1 MPFSLR
7 PVLTR
12 SEIDLIHERSLD
24 LLERVGIDYQTPRA
38 LEILEQHGCRVDYE
52 RNWASLPRD
61 FVEWAIEQAPRVV
74 RLEARDPSRSV
85 VLDGRRAH
93 HTCDSQGTRAL
104 DFESGERLPSNEAF
118 LRRGILCADALDK
131 LDVVNVMVAATDLPP
146 HVRVLRHFQIA
157 FELTGKP
164 VRTGVLH
171 ADLVPFLVEL
181 ARAASG
187 DEQFRPIFST
197 VHCSIS
203 PLMHD
208 RAMTEACIDL
218 ARLRV
223 PILLH
228 PMPLAGATAPLPP
241 AGTLLQHNVEVL
253 SGLALFQAAQPGAPL
268 IYAAGPSQLDMVSGT
283 YANSANANA
292 MRLALVEV
300 ARFYNLP
307 VNIGALGTASSSL
320 DAHYGYEATS
330 ACLLAY
336 LAGVD
341 EIYSMGLLDSSQ
353 TLSLDKLVLDNHLAR
368 ELEIMVQPIRIDEAH
383 LSADLIEKVGI
394 GQHYLKRPETL
405 AMVRK
410 EYVRVWP
417 PAGRNILDLVHE
429 EARQIL
435 ESHRPFALPEG
446 ALERMH
452 EIMSEADRA
461 LATAMDHVA

>member
-1 MPFSLR
+1 MSFSLR
-7 PVLTR
+7 PTLTR
-12 SEIDLIHERSLD
+12 SEIEQIHEHSLD

-38 LEILEQHGCRVDYE
+38 LEVLERHGCRVDYA
-52 RNWASLPRD
+52 RNWASLPRA

-74 RLEARDPSRSV
+74 RLEARDPVRSV

-104 DFESGERLPSNEAF
+104 DFETRERLPSTEAS
-118 LRRGILCADALDK
+118 LRRGLLVADALDK
-131 LDVVNVMVAATDLPP
+131 LDVVNVMVAANDVPA
-146 HVRVLRHFQIA
+146 HVRVLRHFGIA

-171 ADLVPFLVEL
+171 AELVPLLVEL
-181 ARAASG
+181 ARAATG
-187 DEQFRPIFST
+187 EDEFRPIFST

-203 PLMHD
+203 PLRHD
-208 RAMTEACIDL
+208 GEMTDACMEL
-218 ARLRV
+218 ARLGV

-228 PMPLAGATAPLPP
+228 PMPLAGATSPLPP
-241 AGTLLQHNVEVL
+241 AGTILQHNVEVL
-253 SGLALFQAAQPGAPL
+253 SGLALFQAAAPGAPL
-268 IYAAGPSQLDMVSGT
+268 IYAAGPSQLDMVSGN

-292 MRLALVEV
+292 MRLALVDI

-307 VNIGALGTASSSL
+307 VNLGALGTASSSL
-320 DAHYGYEATS
+320 DAHYGYEASS

-368 ELEIMVQPIRIDEAH
+368 ELEIMVQPIQIDEAH
-383 LSADLIEKVGI
+383 LSADLIERVGI
-394 GQHYLKRPETL
+394 GQHYLKRRETL
-405 AMVRK
+405 ESLRS

-417 PAGRNILDLVHE
+417 PNGQNLLDLVHS
-429 EARQIL
+429 EAQQIL
-435 ESHRPFALPEG
+435 ENHRPFALPDG
-446 ALERMH
+446 ALEKMR
-452 EIMSEADRA
+452 EILNEADRM
-461 LATAMDHVA
+461 LASMSDKVA

>member
-7 PVLTR
+7 PILTR
-12 SEIDLIHERSLD
+12 SEIELIHERSLD

-38 LEILEQHGCRVDYE
+38 LEVLEQHGCRVDYA

-74 RLEARDPSRSV
+74 RLEARDPARSV

-104 DFESGERLPSNEAF
+104 DFDTGERRPSTEED
-118 LRRGILCADALDK
+118 LRRGILCADALDE
-131 LDVVNVMVAATDLPP
+131 LDVVNVMVAATDVPP
-146 HVRVLRHFQIA
+146 HIRVVRHFQTA

-171 ADLVPFLVEL
+171 ADLVPILVDL
-181 ARAASG
+181 ARAATG
-187 DEQFRPIFST
+187 EAQFRPIFST

-208 RAMTEACIDL
+208 GAMNEACMEL
-218 ARLRV
+218 ARLHV

-228 PMPLAGATAPLPP
+228 PMPLAGATSPLPP
-241 AGTLLQHNVEVL
+241 AGTVLQHNVEVL
-253 SGLALFQAAQPGAPL
+253 SGLALFEAVQPGAPL
-268 IYAAGPSQLDMVSGT
+268 IYAAGPSQLDMVSGN
-283 YANSANANA
+283 YADSANANA
-292 MRLALVEV
+292 MRLALVEI

-307 VNIGALGTASSSL
+307 VNIGGLGTASSAL
-320 DAHYGYEATS
+320 DAHYGYDATS

-353 TLSLDKLVLDNHLAR
+353 TLCLDKLVLDNHLAR
-368 ELEIMVQPIRIDEAH
+368 ELEIMVQPIQIDEAH
-383 LSADLIEKVGI
+383 LSVDLIEQVGI
-394 GQHYLKRPETL
+394 GKHFLKRPETL
-405 AMVRK
+405 AAVRE

-417 PAGRNILDLVHE
+417 PVGRKVLDLVHE

-435 ESHRPFALPEG
+435 ESHRPLALPDG
-446 ALERMH
+446 ALQKMRR
-452 EIMSEADRA
+452 IVSEAERT
-461 LATAMDHVA
+461 LATAMNHVA

>member
-1 MPFSLR
+1 MPLSLM

-12 SEIDLIHERSLD
+12 SEIEHIHERSLD

-38 LEILEQHGCRVDYE
+38 LEVLERHGCRVDYE

-74 RLEARDPSRSV
+74 RLEARDPARSV
-85 VLDGRRAH
+85 VLDGRRPH
-93 HTCDSQGTRAL
+93 HTCDSQGTRAI
-104 DFESGERLPSNEAF
+104 DFETGERLPSREAS
-118 LRRGILCADALDK
+118 LRRGILFADAMDK
-131 LDVVNVMVAATDLPP
+131 LDIVNVMVAATDVPA
-146 HVRVLRHFQIA
+146 HVRVVRHFAIG

-171 ADLVPFLVEL
+171 AEQVPFLVEL
-181 ARAASG
+181 ARAATG
-187 DEQFRPIFST
+187 EDEFRPIFST

-208 RAMTEACIDL
+208 GAATAACMEL

-228 PMPLAGATAPLPP
+228 PMPLAGATSPLPP
-241 AGTLLQHNVEVL
+241 AGTILQHNIEVL
-253 SGLALFQAAQPGAPL
+253 SGLALFQAVQPGAPL
-268 IYAAGPSQLDMVSGT
+268 IYAAGPSQLDMVTGN
-283 YANSANANA
+283 YADSANGNA
-292 MRLALVEV
+292 MRLALVDV

-307 VNIGALGTASSSL
+307 VNLGGLGTASFSL
-320 DAHYGYEATS
+320 DALYGYEATT

-341 EIYSMGLLDSSQ
+341 EIYSMGLMDSSQ
-353 TLSLDKLVLDNHLAR
+353 TLSLDKFVLDNHLAR
-368 ELEIMVQPIRIDEAH
+368 ELEIMVQPIRIDEEQ
-383 LSADLIEKVGI
+383 LSADLIERVGI

-405 AMVRK
+405 ASLRK

-417 PAGRNILDLVHE
+417 PTGQNILELARA
-429 EARQIL
+429 EAQEVL
-435 ESHRPFALPEG
+435 ANHQPPALPDG
-446 ALERMH
+446 ALEKMH
-452 EIMSEADRA
+452 AIVCEADRA
-461 LATAMDHVA
+461 LASSKD

>member
-1 MPFSLR
+1 MPLSLK

-12 SEIDLIHERSLD
+12 SEIQHIHERSLD

-38 LEILEQHGCRVDYE
+38 LEVLERHGCRVDYE

-85 VLDGRRAH
+85 VLDGRRPH
-93 HTCDSQGTRAL
+93 HTCDSQGTRAI
-104 DFESGERLPSNEAF
+104 DFETGERLPSKEES
-118 LRRGILCADALDK
+118 LRRGILFADALDK
-131 LDVVNVMVAATDLPP
+131 LDIVNVMVAATDVPV
-146 HVRVLRHFQIA
+146 HVRVVRHFEIA
-157 FELTGKP
+157 FEMTSKP

-181 ARAASG
+181 ARAATG
-187 DEQFRPIFST
+187 EERFRPIFST

-208 RAMTEACIDL
+208 GGMTDACMEL
-218 ARLRV
+218 AKLRV

-228 PMPLAGATAPLPP
+228 PMPLAGATSPLPP
-241 AGTLLQHNVEVL
+241 AGTILQHNVEVL
-253 SGLALFQAAQPGAPL
+253 SGLALFQAVDPGAPL
-268 IYAAGPSQLDMVSGT
+268 IYAAGPSQLDMVTGN
-283 YANSANANA
+283 YANSANSNA
-292 MRLALVEV
+292 MRLALVDI
-300 ARFYNLP
+300 ARYYNLP
-307 VNIGALGTASSSL
+307 VNLGALGTASSSL

-368 ELEIMVQPIRIDEAH
+368 ELEIMVQPIQIDEEH
-383 LSADLIEKVGI
+383 LCADLIEQVGI

-405 AMVRK
+405 ASLRK

-417 PAGRNILDLVHE
+417 PVGQNILDLVHG
-429 EARQIL
+429 EAEQIL
-435 ESHRPFALPEG
+435 QNHRPLALPEG
-446 ALERMH
+446 ALEKMR
-452 EIMSEADRA
+452 EIVSEADRK
-461 LATAMDHVA
+461 LATATDQVA

>member
-7 PVLTR
+7 PILTR
-12 SEIDLIHERSLD
+12 SEIELIHERSLD

-38 LEILEQHGCRVDYE
+38 LEVLEQHGCRVDYA

-74 RLEARDPSRSV
+74 RLEARDPARNV

-104 DFESGERLPSNEAF
+104 DFDTGERRPSTEES

-131 LDVVNVMVAATDLPP
+131 LDVVNVMVAATDIPA
-146 HVRVLRHFQIA
+146 HVRVIRHFQTA

-171 ADLVPFLVEL
+171 ADLVPILVDL
-181 ARAASG
+181 ARAATG
-187 DEQFRPIFST
+187 EEQFRPIFST

-208 RAMTEACIDL
+208 GAMTEACMEL

-228 PMPLAGATAPLPP
+228 PMPLAGATSPLPP

-253 SGLALFQAAQPGAPL
+253 SGLALFEAVQPGAPL
-268 IYAAGPSQLDMVSGT
+268 IYAAGPSQLDMVSGN
-283 YANSANANA
+283 YADSADANA

-300 ARFYNLP
+300 ARYYNLP
-307 VNIGALGTASSSL
+307 VNIGGLGTASSAL
-320 DAHYGYEATS
+320 DAQYGYDATS

-353 TLSLDKLVLDNHLAR
+353 TLCLDKLVLDNHLAR
-368 ELEIMVQPIRIDEAH
+368 ELEIMVKPIQIDEAH

-394 GQHYLKRPETL
+394 GKHFLKRPETL
-405 AMVRK
+405 AAVRE

-417 PAGRNILDLVHE
+417 PVGRKILDLVHE

-435 ESHRPFALPEG
+435 ASHRPLALPDG
-446 ALERMH
+446 ALEKMRK
-452 EIMSEADRA
+452 IVSEAERT